1 MSQLSS
7 IEALQQQR
15 LLLQLEYQTEREAF
29 RKQTDIMGMTQK
41 DMMEGIEL
49 MSDEDVS
56 NNMLQSV
63 TQVYVNGS
71 NNNQQTSVQGYKI
84 VSSDIGL

>member
-29 RKQTDIMGMTQK
+29 RKQTDIMGMTQN

-71 NNNQQTSVQGYKI
+71 NNNQQISV
-84 VSSDIGL
+84 

>member
-29 RKQTDIMGMTQK
+29 RKQTDIMGMTQN

-71 NNNQQTSVQGYKI
+71 NNNQQTRVQGYEI
-84 VSSDIGL
+84 VSSDIG

>member
-1 MSQLSS
+1 MWQLSS

-15 LLLQLEYQTEREAF
+15 LLLQLEYFTESEAF
-29 RKQTDIMGMTQK
+29 RKQTDIMGMIQNN
-41 DMMEGIEL
+41 MMEGIEL
-49 MSDEDVS
+49 MSAEDVI

-84 VSSDIGL
+84 VSSDIG

>member
-1 MSQLSS
+1 MWQLSS

-15 LLLQLEYQTEREAF
+15 LLLQLECFTESEAF
-29 RKQTDIMGMTQK
+29 RKQTDIMGMIQN

>member
-1 MSQLSS
+1 MWQLSS

-15 LLLQLEYQTEREAF
+15 LLLQLEYFTESEAF
-29 RKQTDIMGMTQK
+29 HKQTDIMGMIQN

-49 MSDEDVS
+49 MSAEDVS

-84 VSSDIGL
+84 VSSDIG

>member
-1 MSQLSS
+1 MWQLSS

-15 LLLQLEYQTEREAF
+15 LLLQLEYFTESGAF
-29 RKQTDIMGMTQK
+29 RKQTDIMGMIQN

-49 MSDEDVS
+49 MSAEDVS

-84 VSSDIGL
+84 VSSDIG

>member
-1 MSQLSS
+1 MWQLSS

-15 LLLQLEYQTEREAF
+15 LLLQLEYFTESEAF
-29 RKQTDIMGMTQK
+29 RKQTDIMGMIQN

-49 MSDEDVS
+49 MSAEDVI

-84 VSSDIGL
+84 VSSDIG

>member
-15 LLLQLEYQTEREAF
+15 LLLQLEYFTESEAF
-29 RKQTDIMGMTQK
+29 RKQTDIMGMIQN

>member
-7 IEALQQQR
+7 IETLQQQR

-29 RKQTDIMGMTQK
+29 RKQTDIMGMTQN

-84 VSSDIGL
+84 VSSDIG

>member
-15 LLLQLEYQTEREAF
+15 LLLQLEYQTERESF
-29 RKQTDIMGMTQK
+29 RKQTDIMGMTQN

-71 NNNQQTSVQGYKI
+71 NNNQQTSV
-84 VSSDIGL
+84 

>member
-1 MSQLSS
+1 MWQLSS
-7 IEALQQQR
+7 IEALRQQR
-15 LLLQLEYQTEREAF
+15 LLLQLEYFTESEAF
-29 RKQTDIMGMTQK
+29 RKQTDIMGMIQN

-49 MSDEDVS
+49 MSAEDVS

-84 VSSDIGL
+84 VSSDIG

>member
-1 MSQLSS
+1 MWQLSS

-15 LLLQLEYQTEREAF
+15 LLLQLEYFTESEAF
-29 RKQTDIMGMTQK
+29 RKQTDIMGMIQN
-41 DMMEGIEL
+41 DRMEGIEL

-84 VSSDIGL
+84 VSSDIG

>member
-1 MSQLSS
+1 MWQLSS

-15 LLLQLEYQTEREAF
+15 LLLQLEYFTESEAF
-29 RKQTDIMGMTQK
+29 RKQTDIMGMIQN

-49 MSDEDVS
+49 MSAEDVS

-84 VSSDIGL
+84 VSSDIG

>member
-1 MSQLSS
+1 
-7 IEALQQQR
+7 
-15 LLLQLEYQTEREAF
+15 
-29 RKQTDIMGMTQK
+29 MGMIQN

-49 MSDEDVS
+49 MSAEDVS

-84 VSSDIGL
+84 VSSDIG

>member
-1 MSQLSS
+1 MWQLSS

-15 LLLQLEYQTEREAF
+15 LLLQLEYFTESEAL
-29 RKQTDIMGMTQK
+29 RKQTDIMGMIQN

-49 MSDEDVS
+49 MSAEDVS

-84 VSSDIGL
+84 VSSDIG

>member
-1 MSQLSS
+1 MWQLSS
-7 IEALQQQR
+7 IEALQRQR
-15 LLLQLEYQTEREAF
+15 LLLQLEYFTESEAF
-29 RKQTDIMGMTQK
+29 RKQTDIMGMIQN

-49 MSDEDVS
+49 MSAEDVS

-84 VSSDIGL
+84 VSSDIG

>member
-1 MSQLSS
+1 MWQLSS

-15 LLLQLEYQTEREAF
+15 LLLQLEYFTESEAF
-29 RKQTDIMGMTQK
+29 RKQTDIMGMIQN

-49 MSDEDVS
+49 MSAEDVS

-63 TQVYVNGS
+63 TQVYENGS

-84 VSSDIGL
+84 VSSDIG

>member
-1 MSQLSS
+1 MWQLSS

-15 LLLQLEYQTEREAF
+15 LLLQLEYFTESEAL
-29 RKQTDIMGMTQK
+29 RKQTDIMGMIQN

-84 VSSDIGL
+84 VSSDIG

>member
-29 RKQTDIMGMTQK
+29 RKQTDIMGMTQN

-71 NNNQQTSVQGYKI
+71 NNNQQTSV
-84 VSSDIGL
+84 

>member
-1 MSQLSS
+1 MWQLSS

-15 LLLQLEYQTEREAF
+15 LLLQLEDFTESEAF
-29 RKQTDIMGMTQK
+29 RKQTDIMGMIQN

-84 VSSDIGL
+84 VSSDIG